1 MTSNPVIYG
10 YQINGKGGAE
20 AVSDQSSEGLRNLIA
35 SQCLT
40 WFHIDTQHPDAEVLL
55 LHTLQLDSLVSEAL
69 LAEETRPRLVD
80 SENSA
85 VVILRGINLNQ
96 GAQPEDMVS
105 LRIWVSSTSI
115 ISGGRRPL
123 KALRDIVES
132 LQAGQGPCDAGE
144 WLTEVCVELYDH
156 MQSAVTGLVEETDK
170 LEEEV
175 SQKQDE
181 SVRETILDIRKRAMI
196 LRRYIN
202 PQRDVVNYLRDS
214 QLSWLNPFCRRRL
227 VEVSDWLT
235 RYCEELDSVRE
246 RAQVIKDELTAA
258 MNDRLNR
265 NLYLLSIVA
274 AIALP
279 LGILTGLFG
288 INIGGMPGVDS
299 PFAFWGFSVALIV
312 LVAAELVYLR
322 KKKWI

>member
-1 MTSNPVIYG
+1 MSSSPVIYG
-10 YQINGKGGAE
+10 FKLNGKGGAE
-20 AVSDQSSEGLRNLIA
+20 AVSSQSSANLRTLIA
-35 SQCLT
+35 SHELT
-40 WFHIDTQHPDAEVLL
+40 WFHIDTQHPEAESLL
-55 LHTLQLDSLVSEAL
+55 LETLQLDSLVCEAL
-69 LAEETRPRLVD
+69 LADETRPRLVD
-80 SENSA
+80 NENSA
-85 VVILRGINLNQ
+85 LIILRGVNLNQ

-105 LRIWVSSTSI
+105 LRIWITATSI

-123 KALRDIVES
+123 KALRDIV
-132 LQAGQGPCDAGE
+132 AAFDNGQGPGDAGE
-144 WLTEVCVELYDH
+144 WLTEICVELYDN

-170 LEEEV
+170 LEEDV

-181 SVRETILDIRKRAMI
+181 AVREAILDIRKRAMI
-196 LRRYIN
+196 LRRYIT
-202 PQRDVVNYLRDS
+202 PQKDVVNYLRES
-214 QLSWLNPFCRRRL
+214 QLSWLNPYCRRRL
-227 VEVSDWLT
+227 VEVTDWLT

-299 PFAFWGFSVALIV
+299 PYAFAGFTVALIV
-312 LVAAELVYLR
+312 LVVAELVYLR
-322 KKKWI
+322 KKRWI